1 MATLSVTPTCKKN
14 ASPCYSH
21 RHTDFQRLLNCPA
34 INFDKVWRSHA
45 LNYLFG
51 EKPHYSLPLHAHSLT
66 AQKKGFPV
74 CGGWSKP
81 QHRHP
86 LPKKTKKNGFFVRL
100 GCYELHEINTNARW
114 LFAHFFRR
122 LPRGIY
128 LKNNILQ
135 WQSSKKIECKMKS
148 YPPRFGKTPK
158 LVLYLLFCLDK
169 KMKSFFFN

>member
-1 MATLSVTPTCKKN
+1 MQVRVTATATRIFSGCSTAQPSSSIGTSRRK
-14 ASPCYSH
+14 SG
-21 RHTDFQRLLNCPA
+21 TDFL
-34 INFDKVWRSHA
+34 D
-45 LNYLFG
+45 LFRFASLV
-51 EKPHYSLPLHAHSLT
+51 HLPLHAHSLT
-66 AQKKGFPV
+66 AQKKGFSV

-100 GCYELHEINTNARW
+100 GCYELHEINTNALR

-122 LPRGIY
+122 LPRKPLFWRSWGG
-128 LKNNILQ
+128 
-135 WQSSKKIECKMKS
+135 WQSSKKIERTIKTLSAKIW
-148 YPPRFGKTPK
+148 KTPK